1 MKSKMKTTSMP
12 IGIKL
17 LAMFLVI
24 ATCVVSLPITAFASY
39 FNKDEVQLPDVV
51 QSDTSSAMDYIER
64 LKEQEADLY
73 SFLFGKTD
81 GSIERIIYNYPV
93 KYLNADGIIS
103 DKSNEIILETIN
115 GISAFVSKA
124 NDIKA
129 SFPTNLRDGV
139 SLVHEGVNVKMVY
152 APAGVTISSFSSIGS
167 ISNDNYSVS
176 YPIDSKTSIE
186 YALTY
191 NGFKEDIVVSE
202 YTGQTEYSFVLY
214 TDGLA
219 VEKIGENIFLI
230 NNEGDICVN
239 IGDVVVFTADERNN
253 FMGTMSFDEI
263 VPNEKYILTIHLDNA
278 DLSDPNTA
286 YPIRIDPTLEINYTN
301 NGSGAIEDI
310 VINSADPH
318 SGTETVLKIGKHSD
332 DSSISRALMRF
343 PSLDVEGLNIVS
355 ARIELRDIMC
365 ESTSMQMDCYEYV
378 GTTWTESAG
387 ISWDDISNLSYIGE
401 YQDTQYV
408 FYGNG
413 NVSEGGIH
421 IYSFDITDVAKK
433 WAVGTSDPATGILFK
448 ASDTHEATG
457 TYYKS
462 FGSYNRSTYRPV
474 LTIAYVDA
482 SGLNPT
488 YSYNSTQLG
497 DNVVLY
503 DNAAFGNMIISH
515 NMTIPTMNEFP
526 LELGLIYNSSFSDSH
541 FFDKYGLAST
551 TYGKFGK
558 GWKPTFVEYV
568 VLEDDRY
575 LYVDGSGA
583 EYYFVYDADHDNFIN
598 EALGAEL
605 SIDSSSNVTLI
616 IDDIVRVFNTNGLL
630 SSVTS
635 NKKTYTY
642 TYSSGKLTSITSAE
656 GNSISFTY
664 SSNLLSKISYQVTLG
679 TTVYTNSYSFTYSS
693 EGLTAISDVYGNTT
707 TYAITDTSINV
718 YDNLNAYGYYYTLN
732 ASGCVTNYKYYRLS
746 TSYVIN
752 NVTVNRNI
760 GSVAYSD
767 TYGNTVTKYILDDNN
782 RTVNVIVTN
791 SDGSKTYDMSFTTY
805 DENQLSAYVV
815 NPDKTN
821 LITNSSFETTTGWS
835 GNIVSSSNK
844 ALFGNNS
851 AKLSPTSSSQKYISK
866 TATVTAGT
874 AYTFS
879 AYINCDSLNN
889 TESTPQGGVKLSVL
903 NSSGSVIA
911 ESKSVCTPINT
922 TNNGWFRIS
931 LPFTAISS
939 GTYTFKISTVNSNGD
954 IYVDAVQL
962 EKSESAGTYNA
973 LSMSSATVAS
983 GSSYTTGAIT
993 LNGGNTAH
1001 SFILNG
1007 SIDPAGTIH
1016 AGEVYVTLMF
1026 VCGTQTYS
1034 VNLPFLGATA
1044 EKQYI
1049 SYEVNIPESYS
1060 APSTVTATIFNKSNY
1075 SLTYY
1080 NPGLSFGFGSYVAE
1094 SEYSTGL
1101 VYTSNN
1107 DGTCR
1112 LTGIGTF
1119 TGKDVIIPS
1128 TNPATGEI
1136 VTSISNSVFYNNTTI
1151 ESVVVPGTVEELS
1164 NAVFSSCTSL
1174 TSVVLEDGVK
1184 TIGGSA
1190 FYGCTSLVDVS
1201 LPESLTTIETY
1212 AFHNCT
1218 ALTDIYIPDSV
1229 TSISTCVFYKC
1240 TALENVYLGNGIT
1253 TIANS
1258 TFNECTSLKSITLPD
1273 GITSLGA
1280 YAFNNCTA
1288 LRAIGFPK
1296 SISSLANGSIYN
1308 CSPNLKIYYSGSSAE
1323 WNAISQGTN
1332 SLPTSCVVVPNTEL
1346 NGNFAYTYT
1355 YDNNGN
1361 VSATEISYL
1370 GLPDDGSVNA
1380 DALMFTS
1387 AIYDVNGNMTSYTDE
1402 SGATTTYTYDRYS
1415 NVLTVKDAKGVITTY
1430 VYDSY
1435 GRLSSVSCSG
1445 MSNVYT
1451 YSNGLLTQVTHTGS
1465 NSFTETYYFV
1475 YNNYGNLTSVQIG
1488 SRTLVSYTYDY
1499 SGRGNLL
1506 TTQYANGTVETY
1518 TYDDMG
1524 NQLTKAING
1533 TVKYSW
1539 VYDYSGSLCS
1549 ESDNVNGTTTVYY
1562 ADEYGY
1568 TLFSVV
1574 YDANGND
1581 ITFVSPEY
1589 TITTREETDVYDRK
1603 TSETLTTNEAEIIKY
1618 FTYQSNGSYSSY
1630 LVASESFSDG
1640 TTEDSNTFSYTYDAV
1655 GNLTSISENG
1665 IIKQKFTY
1673 DNLSQLIR
1681 EDNAYIGKSYVY
1693 EYDGNGNIIKKN
1705 EYAYTTGTLGTAT
1718 DTIAYEY
1725 SDSSWK
1731 DLITSYDGTLID
1743 HDALGNPSNWRT
1755 FTNLNWTGRQLNSL
1769 KLSENTLASYK
1780 YNADGL
1786 RTKKTITN
1794 TENSSTIEYTYVW
1807 ENGVLAYQSGGGY
1820 ELYFNY
1826 VDGDLVGFTYVES
1839 GAETDYYYGK
1849 NNLGEIRYIYDDG
1862 GNIVVTYTYDAW
1874 GTPISVTGSRATSVG
1889 QINPIRYKDYY
1900 YDTETGLYYLQS
1912 RYYDSE
1918 FARFINSD
1926 DCDYIGKSGEIL
1938 SFNAYIYCLNNPI
1951 MLNDPSGSWY
1961 LNFVA
1966 AGIQVEIDLG
1976 PITYG
1981 FEFIATTSGKIYVY
1995 QYGGLS
2001 ISNTIIETIKDCF
2014 NQALNKVISN
2024 PAALIKIFTDVS
2036 MSVSIF
2042 AVWRKWN
2049 NSFSAQ
2055 AYTMYFKGYSLT
2067 FPTGVYGVGIKQFTS
2082 WSSDYL
2088 VIGAGAVLG
2097 SSQVSI
2103 GFSHTCYFD
2112 ITSKVVSLV
2121 NLFKTKIRSLMTSAK
2136 RL

>member
-17 LAMFLVI
+17 LAMILVI

-152 APAGVTISSFSSIGS
+152 APAGVTFSLFSSVGS
-167 ISNDNYSVS
+167 LSNDNYSVS

-219 VEKIGENIFLI
+219 VEKIGENFFLV
-230 NNEGDICVN
+230 NNEGDLCVN

-278 DLSDPNTA
+278 DLSDPNTV

-310 VINSADPH
+310 IVNSADPH
-318 SGTETVLKIGKHSD
+318 NGTETFLKIGTHAD
-332 DSSISRALMRF
+332 DGSISRVLMRF
-343 PSLDVEGLNIVS
+343 PTLDVSGYSIVS

-365 ESTSMQMDCYEYV
+365 ESTSMQVDCYEYI
-378 GTTWTESAG
+378 GAAWSEAETSTWEDAADSK
-387 ISWDDISNLSYIGE
+387 IGD
-401 YQDTQYV
+401 YQDTQFV

-413 NVSEGGIH
+413 NVSDGGIH
-421 IYSFDITDVAKK
+421 IYSFDITNVAKK
-433 WAVGTSDPATGILFK
+433 WAVGTADPSVGILFK
-448 ASDTHEATG
+448 ASDAHEADENETK
-457 TYYKS
+457 YYKT

-474 LTIAYVDA
+474 LTIAYVNS

-488 YSYNSTQLG
+488 YNYNSTQLG

-503 DNAAFGNMIISH
+503 DNVAFGNMIISH

-630 SSVTS
+630 SSVTY

-679 TTVYTNSYSFTYSS
+679 TTVYTNCYSFTYSS
-693 EGLTAISDVYGNTT
+693 EGLTAISDVYENIT
-707 TYAITDTSINV
+707 TYEITDTSINV
-718 YDNLNAYGYYYTLN
+718 YDNLNGYGYYYTFKISDN
-732 ASGCVTNYKYYRLS
+732 NRYVDNYKYYRIS
-746 TSYVIN
+746 TSNVIS
-752 NVTVNRNI
+752 NVTVDRKV
-760 GSVAYSD
+760 GSVSYSDAYSH
-767 TYGNTVTKYILDDNN
+767 TVTKYILDDNN
-782 RTVNVIVTN
+782 RTVNVIVSN

-805 DENQLSAYVV
+805 DDNQLSAYVV

-821 LITNSSFETTTGWS
+821 LINDSSFEGEENSDWS
-835 GNIVSSSNK
+835 TNTEYSSYV
-844 ALFGNNS
+844 ALFGNTS
-851 AKLSPTSSSQKYISK
+851 AKLSSTYSSADYIS
-866 TATVTAGT
+866 TTSAVTQGKK
-874 AYTFS
+874 YTFS
-879 AYINCDSLNN
+879 AYINCDSLSN
-889 TESTPQGGVKLSVL
+889 TDEAPQGGVKLSVL

-939 GTYTFKISTVNSNGD
+939 GTYTFKISTVNANGD

-962 EKSESAGTYNA
+962 EESESAGTYNA
-973 LSMSSATVAS
+973 LSISSET
-983 GSSYTTGAIT
+983 GSSCLTDTIA
-993 LNGGNTAH
+993 LNGGNTSH
-1001 SFILNG
+1001 SFIFSG
-1007 SIDPAGTIH
+1007 SIASSGTIRSSD
-1016 AGEVYVTLMF
+1016 VYVTLLF
-1026 VCGTQTYS
+1026 DCDNQTYYS
-1034 VNLPFLGATA
+1034 VDLPFLGATA

-1049 SYEVNIPESYS
+1049 SYEVNIPESYP
-1060 APSTVTATIFNKSNY
+1060 APTTVTATIYNNSNY

-1080 NPGLSFGFGSYVAE
+1080 NLGLSFGFGSYVAE

-1101 VYTSNN
+1101 VYSPNG
-1107 DGTCR
+1107 DGTCT

-1119 TGKDVIIPS
+1119 TGTDVIIPDTDPS
-1128 TNPATGEI
+1128 SGNTVTG
-1136 VTSISNSVFYNNTTI
+1136 ISDSVFNHNETI

-1190 FYGCTSLVDVS
+1190 FFGCTSLVDVS
-1201 LPESLTTIETY
+1201 LPESLTTIGTY

-1258 TFNECTSLKSITLPD
+1258 TFNECTSLKSITLPY

-1355 YDNNGN
+1355 YDSNGN

-1387 AIYDVNGNMTSYTDE
+1387 VAYDSNGNMTSYTDE
-1402 SGATTTYTYDRYS
+1402 SGATTTYTYDRYG

-1451 YSNGLLTQVTHTGS
+1451 YSSGLLTQVTHTGS

-1475 YNNYGNLTSVQIG
+1475 YNNYGNLTSVKVG
-1488 SRTLVSYTYDY
+1488 TRTLVSYTYDY

-1539 VYDYSGSLCS
+1539 VYDYSGALCS

-1581 ITFVSPEY
+1581 ITFVTPEHN
-1589 TITTREETDVYDRK
+1589 ITTNEETDVYDRK
-1603 TSETLTTNEAEIIKY
+1603 TAETLSAGDAEIIIKS
-1618 FTYQSNGSYSSY
+1618 FTYQNNESYSSY

-1665 IIKQKFTY
+1665 IIMQKFTY
-1673 DNLSQLIR
+1673 DTLSQLVS
-1681 EDNAYIGKSYVY
+1681 EDNGYANRRY
-1693 EYDGNGNIIKKN
+1693 EYTYDGNGNILTKQ
-1705 EYAYTTGTLGTAT
+1705 E
-1718 DTIAYEY
+1718 YEY
-1725 SDSSWK
+1725 DYITQTVGDSTDSITYLYGNSSWK
-1731 DLITSYDGTLID
+1731 DLLTSYDGTTISY
-1743 HDALGNPSNWRT
+1743 DASGNPLNWRNANT
-1755 FTNLNWTGRQLNSL
+1755 LEWTGRQLDAMTLNNGTE
-1769 KLSENTLASYK
+1769 LSFK
-1780 YNADGL
+1780 YNSGGL
-1786 RTKKTITN
+1786 RTKKIVGDV
-1794 TENSSTIEYTYVW
+1794 EYSYVW
-1807 ENGVLAYQSGGGY
+1807 EDGMLVYQNGDDYD
-1820 ELYFNY
+1820 LYFNY
-1826 VDGDLVGFTYVES
+1826 VDGDLVGFTYVS
-1839 GAETDYYYGK
+1839 GGTETDYYYGK
-1849 NNLGEIRYIYDDG
+1849 NNIGEIRYIYDDS

-1912 RYYDSE
+1912 RYYDSTVG
-1918 FARFINSD
+1918 RFINAD
-1926 DCDYIGKSGEIL
+1926 DITLVATSNTLLSSNIFAYCDNNPTNSWDYAGLLPIKIVTAVVGGLLGALVYVIVDAIVYYVINRL
-1938 SFNAYIYCLNNPI
+1938 SFSGYKVNGWKFAWEFAWGTVSGLLI
-1951 MLNDPSGSWY
+1951 PSG
-1961 LNFVA
+1961 
-1966 AGIQVEIDLG
+1966 
-1976 PITYG
+1976 
-1981 FEFIATTSGKIYVY
+1981 
-1995 QYGGLS
+1995 
-2001 ISNTIIETIKDCF
+2001 
-2014 NQALNKVISN
+2014 LNKKQMALVS
-2024 PAALIKIFTDVS
+2024 AALSTLKGLLQRINSVTKSIEDIIWGAVGDFIVGYISGLIGGEGIKPKLHKSIKIVT
-2036 MSVSIF
+2036 
-2042 AVWRKWN
+2042 
-2049 NSFSAQ
+2049 
-2055 AYTMYFKGYSLT
+2055 KGPYPCLR
-2067 FPTGVYGVGIKQFTS
+2067 
-2082 WSSDYL
+2082 
-2088 VIGAGAVLG
+2088 
-2097 SSQVSI
+2097 
-2103 GFSHTCYFD
+2103 
-2112 ITSKVVSLV
+2112 TSKVTWEASPRNLYVFGKSLWSYI
-2121 NLFKTKIRSLMTSAK
+2121 KSLIFSNITSYVAT
-2136 RL
+2136 